1 LRREEMRKYITYFI
15 VFVLLFV
22 VHGNKYASEDI
33 NNIIKKVQ
41 KKYEKVDILHADF
54 KQINRFQ
61 LTNIQSEIHGSI
73 WISENNQFRFETED
87 QIIVSNGEKFWRYN
101 KLEQQVLIDYA
112 KKTQQDVFLN
122 NFLFNISD
130 HYTSQLVSESKKK
143 GTKIYEIRLNPKTPD
158 DSFFRFIKVWIY
170 DDTWKVEKVI
180 YTDFNDNEVEYQM
193 EKIELNP
200 KVSSEIFE
208 FKAPEG
214 VEVVDLRF

>member
-1 LRREEMRKYITYFI
+1 MRKYITYFI
-15 VFVLLFV
+15 VFIQLFILYSS
-22 VHGNKYASEDI
+22 HYASEDV
-33 NNIIKKVQ
+33 NKIIKKVQ
-41 KKYEKVDILHADF
+41 KKYEKVDILNADF

-61 LTNIQSEIHGSI
+61 LTNIQSEIYGSI
-73 WISENNQFRFETED
+73 WISKDNKFRFETED
-87 QIIVSNGEKFWRYN
+87 QTIVSNGEKFWRYN

-130 HYTSQLVSESKKK
+130 HYTSQLVSESKIHGNKV
-143 GTKIYEIRLNPKTPD
+143 YEIRLSPKTPD

-170 DDTWKVEKVI
+170 DNTWNLEKVI

-200 KVSSEIFE
+200 QISSDIFE
-208 FKAPEG
+208 FKAPAG